1 MSSSIRSYA
10 NPVSRVGSHYSWQS
24 DLCFSDGWIRVFS
37 RVGSG
42 SVSLG
47 SDPNLDFSVRSEFL
61 DAGIRVFLKGRIRIS
76 FIRIRN
82 LDFVYIGNL
91 RICRVI
97 YQCALGCPLHRN
109 IFFKLWARSIYNKL
123 VAWIYGDGFSHT
135 SYLKI
140 ANNFLGI
147 ELLLFRFI
155 FATSQKNKFRLKM
168 RF

>member
-1 MSSSIRSYA
+1 MKKVPITQSSRGGGKA
-10 NPVSRVGSHYSWQS
+10 LVVGSQFFCGFPMLFVFFLVFHGFIRI
-24 DLCFSDGWIRVFS
+24 CFFLDGWIRVFS

-109 IFFKLWARSIYNKL
+109 IFFKP
-123 VAWIYGDGFSHT
+123 
-135 SYLKI
+135 
-140 ANNFLGI
+140 
-147 ELLLFRFI
+147 
-155 FATSQKNKFRLKM
+155 
-168 RF
+168 